1 MKTRVIT
8 AVVALCLFI
17 PVLFFLPTWV
27 LTLVCGGLMA
37 VGAWELLYATKSC
50 PKHLFLYLSCAAAFA
65 VPLTLSRADA
75 ELWPFLTVCALYM
88 MGAFACAVFDH
99 EKIKYDML
107 GKGFLAAIVLPLCFS
122 AFIRIRNGEHGALLV
137 LMPWVTVWMCDS
149 FALFTGMA
157 FGKHKLAPYVSPKK
171 TVEGAVGG
179 LIFAT
184 IACVIYALV
193 MNHCFGLDM
202 AIWPAVLFGIV
213 GSTAGQIGDL
223 SLSVIKR
230 GAGIKDYGNLFPGH
244 GGVWD
249 RFDSIL
255 FAAPLFELLY
265 LHILPRI
272 GG

>member
-1 MKTRVIT
+1 MKGSELI
-8 AVVALCLFI
+8 AKLNSAPMFLLGGIAIAFIVALSIVFLVKSYRAGLALGMEKKALRKAVTASATFTI
-17 PVLFFLPTWV
+17 LPSVSILLGVIALGGSLGVPLPWVRLSVIGALHYEGTVADIGARNAGMAGGLTAAEMTGDAFVTIALLMTFFLASV
-27 LTLVCGGLMA
+27 N
-37 VGAWELLYATKSC
+37 
-50 PKHLFLYLSCAAAFA
+50 
-65 VPLTLSRADA
+65 D
-75 ELWPFLTVCALYM
+75 
-88 MGAFACAVFDH
+88 VF
-99 EKIKYDML
+99 
-107 GKGFLAAIVLPLCFS
+107 
-122 AFIRIRNGEHGALLV
+122 ALLV
-137 LMPWVTVWMCDS
+137 GVR
-149 FALFTGMA
+149 
-157 FGKHKLAPYVSPKK
+157 FGKHRLSPEISPKK
-171 TVEGAVGG
+171 SIEGSIGG

-184 IACVIYALV
+184 VACVVYALV
-193 MNHCFGLDM
+193 MNHGFGLDM
-202 AIWPAVLFGIV
+202 ALWPAILFGIV

>member
-1 MKTRVIT
+1 
-8 AVVALCLFI
+8 
-17 PVLFFLPTWV
+17 
-27 LTLVCGGLMA
+27 
-37 VGAWELLYATKSC
+37 
-50 PKHLFLYLSCAAAFA
+50 
-65 VPLTLSRADA
+65 
-75 ELWPFLTVCALYM
+75 
-88 MGAFACAVFDH
+88 
-99 EKIKYDML
+99 
-107 GKGFLAAIVLPLCFS
+107 
-122 AFIRIRNGEHGALLV
+122 
-137 LMPWVTVWMCDS
+137 
-149 FALFTGMA
+149 MA

-184 IACVIYALV
+184 VACVIYALV
-193 MNHCFGLDM
+193 MNRFFGLDM
-202 AIWPAVLFGIV
+202 AIWPAVLFGAV